1 MEQAGAVNLE
11 AQILEVM
18 LRVKALETSTRTAD
32 DLTMISIVLMMT
44 ELAAFQAELRQDYEA
59 LVDEI
64 TGLRHHI
71 NAHDVV
77 AQCGLLRGCSLL
89 RRPGTRQ
96 RPESN

>member
-1 MEQAGAVNLE
+1 MNLE

-32 DLTMISIVLMMT
+32 DITMISIVLMMT
-44 ELAAFQAELRQDYEA
+44 ELAAFQAELRRDYEA

-71 NAHDVV
+71 NGH
-77 AQCGLLRGCSLL
+77 GCSLL
-89 RRPGTRQ
+89 RRSDLRQ

>member
-44 ELAAFQAELRQDYEA
+44 ELVTFQAELRQDYEA

-64 TGLRHHI
+64 ARLRHQI
-71 NAHDVV
+71 NGHG
-77 AQCGLLRGCSLL
+77 CGLLR
-89 RRPGTRQ
+89 RPDVRQ

>member
-11 AQILEVM
+11 AEILEVM
-18 LRVKALETSTRTAD
+18 LRVKALETSTRTAE

-44 ELAAFQAELRQDYEA
+44 ELATFQAELRQDYEA

-71 NAHDVV
+71 NAHDAVP
-77 AQCGLLRGCSLL
+77 QCGLPRCSLL

>member
-18 LRVKALETSTRTAD
+18 LRVKALERSTRTAD

-44 ELAAFQAELRQDYEA
+44 ELAAFQAELKQDYEA
-59 LVDEI
+59 LVDELAV
-64 TGLRHHI
+64 LRRQM
-71 NAHDVV
+71 NS
-77 AQCGLLRGCSLL
+77 QGCSLL
-89 RRPGTRQ
+89 RRPDVRQ